1 MPYYRCTIVSASARK
16 ITLIKEAS
24 NDHELAA
31 SFNNTEQTLV
41 KYAQV
46 ADSSLAQSKKN
57 YNRDTIL
64 EFTEIMTSLLK
75 SGLTVQDAIALC
87 ASIAAEPKTAWLC
100 KSLHSALQ
108 SGLPLHAALK
118 MHSPSFSSLYQS
130 LVRLGE
136 QTGSVAA
143 VFERMSVYLRN
154 EKKIRGKISNALWYP
169 MLVLTAAFAGCAA
182 IIAFVMP
189 RMVEVY
195 SAFRTETDQGAVL
208 ELARL
213 YRSVW
218 VSFSLF
224 VFIFASLIGC
234 ALLKKYSPR
243 FAYLLDYMFLKMPL
257 FGRFFKA
264 IQTMDFS
271 FAMEMLTGSG
281 INIHT
286 ALSETAAVARNR
298 VYSKAITEVHSM
310 LLKGEQLSFAFNSFK
325 AFPHYISTWIAVG
338 ERTGAVGPVFT
349 QIREYFQE
357 DVERMSE
364 RLMNLLEPGL
374 IFIVGIIVL
383 ILIMQFVLPLF
394 SLYGR
399 LI

>member
-1 MPYYRCTIVSASARK
+1 MPNYRCTIVTNAGK
-16 ITLIKEAS
+16 KTTMIKEAA

-31 SFNNTEQTLV
+31 SFNNTEQTLI
-41 KYAQV
+41 KYTQV
-46 ADSSLAQSKKN
+46 ADSAIAHSKKN
-57 YNRDTIL
+57 YNRAIIL

-87 ASIAAEPKTAWLC
+87 SSIATEQKTVWLC
-100 KSLHSALQ
+100 KSLLRALQ

-136 QTGSVAA
+136 QTGSVSA
-143 VFERMSVYLRN
+143 VFQRMSVYLRN
-154 EKKIRGKISNALWYP
+154 EKKIRGKVSNVLWYP
-169 MLVLTAAFAGCAA
+169 MLVLIAAFAGSAA
-182 IIAFVMP
+182 IVAFVMP
-189 RMVEVY
+189 RMAELY
-195 SAFRTETDQGAVL
+195 SAFTTGTEQDAGM
-208 ELARL
+208 ELAGA
-213 YRSVW
+213 YRSIW
-218 VSFSLF
+218 VSSTMIILIIAAIVLCA
-224 VFIFASLIGC
+224 VF
-234 ALLKKYSPR
+234 KKYSPR

-257 FGRFFKA
+257 FGGYVKS

-286 ALSETAAVARNR
+286 ALKETASVLRNR
-298 VYSKAITEVHSM
+298 AYGKAITDVHAM
-310 LLKGEQLSFAFNSFK
+310 LLKGEQLSAAFGSFK
-325 AFPHYISTWIAVG
+325 IFPPYISTWIAVG
-338 ERTGAVGPVFT
+338 ERTGAVGSVFT

-357 DVERMSE
+357 DVDRMSE
-364 RLMNLLEPGL
+364 RFMNLLEPSL

-383 ILIMQFVLPLF
+383 TLIMQFVLPLL

-399 LI
+399 LL